1 MTSPGVRAPCVVRS
15 MSKRNGEA
23 VRKRDSVTELRQAFE
38 RRASTTLTSPPATPD
53 ASASTHAD
61 VTSSRKNSAASSHN
75 VTSLTLKIE
84 TNDTNGRPL
93 QFSPKVCEQCKNISA
108 HSHTS
113 GHLMSV
119 CVTGARGQPVGVP
132 QSEAAHVGSNQ
143 TGTDAQAVGG
153 SERVHGAV
161 AGWLVCSNN
170 SLYGFLNF

>member
-61 VTSSRKNSAASSHN
+61 VTSSRKNYAASSHN

-93 QFSPKVCEQCKNISA
+93 QFSPKVREQCKNISA

-113 GHLMSV
+113 GHLECV
-119 CVTGARGQPVGVP
+119 CDRCAPTTSRCSAVRSRSCWF
-132 QSEAAHVGSNQ
+132 QSDRN
-143 TGTDAQAVGG
+143 
-153 SERVHGAV
+153 
-161 AGWLVCSNN
+161 
-170 SLYGFLNF
+170 